1 MWIFTPTG
9 FLSVVEHR
17 DDSCC
22 LLVRARALED
32 LKEIS
37 EFAMQEIIE
46 MPEADYR
53 YRVEVA
59 RVTFAAFMRVQI
71 AEIDYPNFK
80 GRLHEQNRS
89 AIAIEREQF
98 AYRVWQAGYQYQRQA
113 ALLHHGSSDSDSRSG
128 EGSPAQEILSA
139 ENQSLEGYSAGESFV

>member
-17 DDSCC
+17 DDSRC
-22 LLVRARALED
+22 LLVRARAQED
-32 LKEIS
+32 LKGIS
-37 EFAMQEIIE
+37 EFAVQEIIE

-113 ALLHHGSSDSDSRSG
+113 SLLHHGSSESDYQTA
-128 EGSPAQEILSA
+128 EGSPAQGILSA
-139 ENQSLEGYSAGESFV
+139 ETPSQKGYSGG

>member
-17 DDSCC
+17 DDSRC
-22 LLVRARALED
+22 LIVRARAQED
-32 LKEIS
+32 LKGIAG
-37 EFAMQEIIE
+37 FAVQEIIE

-53 YRVEVA
+53 YRVEMA
-59 RVTFAAFMRVQI
+59 RATFAAFMRFQV

-98 AYRVWQAGYQYQRQA
+98 AYRVWQAGYQYQRRA
-113 ALLHHGSSDSDSRSG
+113 ALLHHGLSDLDSQTT
-128 EGSPAQEILSA
+128 EGIPTQKVLSA
-139 ENQSLEGYSAGESFV
+139 EDESQKGCSSGESFV

>member
-17 DDSCC
+17 DDSRC
-22 LLVRARALED
+22 LIVRARAQED
-32 LKEIS
+32 LKGIA
-37 EFAMQEIIE
+37 EFPVQEIIE

-59 RVTFAAFMRVQI
+59 RVTFAAYMRSQI
-71 AEIDYPNFK
+71 AEINYPNFK
-80 GRLHEQNRS
+80 ARLHEQNHS

-98 AYRVWQAGYQYQRQA
+98 AYRVWQAGYQYQRQV
-113 ALLHHGSSDSDSRSG
+113 ALLRHGARELASQTSEGTSEG
-128 EGSPAQEILSA
+128 EM
-139 ENQSLEGYSAGESFV
+139 